1 MGCVDKAV
9 YVMLRCATLR
19 ELSNNAQG
27 LGREIYVCCDFSG
40 VVPEYQCAV
49 KREAK
54 KAQKEKERPGSSSLG
69 SPATEMMMMKEAS
82 PSETSSSSI
91 PSGSATSTTGGHH
104 HNNKVNSAI
113 QQQQQQYQQ
122 VHVIEFF
129 KIF

>member
-1 MGCVDKAV
+1 M
-9 YVMLRCATLR
+9 
-19 ELSNNAQG
+19 
-27 LGREIYVCCDFSG
+27 
-40 VVPEYQCAV
+40 VPEYQCAV

-129 KIF
+129 TFSLKFEIFFIIFVNFGFQILKNFYFLNLEIVNFGFPTS

>member
-1 MGCVDKAV
+1 MFVS
-9 YVMLRCATLR
+9 Y
-19 ELSNNAQG
+19 
-27 LGREIYVCCDFSG
+27 FSG

-113 QQQQQQYQQ
+113 QQQQQYQQ
-122 VHVIEFF
+122 VHVSEFLRF
-129 KIF
+129 FAKFEVFRNFGKNWELRICLM